1 MRKGREDQ
9 RLSFSIGNANIKE
22 TESEKLLGVW
32 VQNDLKWTTHL
43 EKLESKLLSSLY
55 NLRKIEQVIPRS
67 LLKKVADGLFISYI
81 RYAIGLYFPI
91 RIKETDPNPTSI
103 NGIKVV
109 YNDVLR
115 LLCCSK
121 RENRKPIKEM
131 LNEVG
136 WLSLNQLACET
147 RLIEVWKSLN
157 LEEYC
162 LKDVFEKVEYSR
174 FTRGSEKIR
183 LKSNFRSQLRENSF
197 QYPSV
202 QLWNSAP
209 QDITNAST
217 ESAAR
222 AAIRAYVQTLP
233 V

>member
-1 MRKGREDQ
+1 M
-9 RLSFSIGNANIKE
+9 
-22 TESEKLLGVW
+22 
-32 VQNDLKWTTHL
+32 
-43 EKLESKLLSSLY
+43 
-55 NLRKIEQVIPRS
+55 
-67 LLKKVADGLFISYI
+67 ADGLFISYI
-81 RYAIGLYFPI
+81 RYAIGLYCPI
-91 RIKETDPNPTSI
+91 RIKETDPNPTCI

-183 LKSNFRSQLRENSF
+183 STAICNRVKRYVHLHSQNMVHSINQMLLYKFNFINNF
-197 QYPSV
+197 
-202 QLWNSAP
+202 
-209 QDITNAST
+209 
-217 ESAAR
+217 
-222 AAIRAYVQTLP
+222 
-233 V
+233 